1 LFIASW
7 QHGLLEVIG
16 LLTIHHFGRTVRTD
30 FAELNAPP
38 VINYGTVYPQAIL
51 IFVITLLYSVAQPL
65 ILIFGAIYFGVAY
78 LVYKYK
84 LLFGEWRRTQLIS
97 VYNISSVFYK
107 PYESQGQA
115 WPITFTRLIWGVV
128 IFLIFMSGNFVLK
141 RSFILSSLVA
151 PLIVFTVAWSVYI
164 SRSFR
169 SLSKYVNLSAVFK
182 VQHGAETEDV
192 SRLRAG
198 HPVTWS
204 QRSI

>member
-1 LFIASW
+1 MDCCL
-7 QHGLLEVIG
+7 H
-16 LLTIHHFGRTVRTD
+16 LTFTQIVRTD

-38 VINYGTVYPQAIL
+38 VINYGAVYPQAIL
-51 IFVITLLYSVAQPL
+51 IFVITLLYSIAQPL
-65 ILIFGAIYFGVAY
+65 ILIFGAVYFGVAY

-84 LLFGEWRRTQLIS
+84 LLFGEWNMTTFSIKLLTT
-97 VYNISSVFYK
+97 VVFYK

-128 IFLIFMSGNFVLK
+128 IFLVFMSGNFVLK
-141 RSFILSSLVA
+141 RSFVLSFLVA
-151 PLIVFTVAWSVYI
+151 PLVIFTVTWSVYI

-169 SLSKYVNLSAVFK
+169 SLSKYVNLSAVFE
-182 VQHGAETEDV
+182 VQRGEETEDV

>member
-1 LFIASW
+1 MF
-7 QHGLLEVIG
+7 E
-16 LLTIHHFGRTVRTD
+16 TD

-51 IFVITLLYSVAQPL
+51 IFVITLLYSIAQPL

-84 LLFGEWRRTQLIS
+84 LLFGERDTTSLLS
-97 VYNISSVFYK
+97 GFNIDAVFYK

-141 RSFILSSLVA
+141 GSFVLSSLVA
-151 PLIVFTVAWSVYI
+151 PLLVFTVFWSIYI
-164 SRSFR
+164 SRAFR
-169 SLSKYVNLSAVFK
+169 GLSGYVNLSAVFE
-182 VQHGAETEDV
+182 VQRGEETEDV